1 MRKRNFGGGEQMF
14 NRNKFR
20 AKVVEQGLTLEEVA
34 KRIGINPSTLDRKMS
49 GISDFSRKEIQIL
62 RKELSMTA
70 AECDEIFFAE
80 ELT

>member
-1 MRKRNFGGGEQMF
+1 MF

-20 AKVVEQGLTLEEVA
+20 AKVVGAGLTLEDVA
-34 KRIGINPSTLDRKMS
+34 RKLGINPSTLDRKMS
-49 GISDFSRKEIQIL
+49 GISDFSRNEIQIL
-62 RKELSMTA
+62 RKELYMTA

>member
-1 MRKRNFGGGEQMF
+1 MF

-20 AKVVEQGLTLEEVA
+20 AKVVAAGLTLEAVA
-34 KRIGINPSTLDRKMS
+34 KKLGINPSTLDRKMS
-49 GISDFSRKEIQIL
+49 GTSDFSRKEIQIL

-70 AECDEIFFAE
+70 AECDDIFFAE